1 MRVLR
6 LREPVPILALFCVIM
21 VQSCVIMYYPP
32 ADAINLTN
40 RLRAHFKSLDSLY
53 ILYSLT
59 IHKPAPASLSLRNP
73 YFLSLV

>member
-1 MRVLR
+1 
-6 LREPVPILALFCVIM
+6 M

-32 ADAINLTN
+32 AGTINLTN

-59 IHKPAPASLSLRNP
+59 NLRQHLYLSETLTFSFLSRASLELPLPAGEGRGP
-73 YFLSLV
+73 PPI